1 MKPYVS
7 PLVIYVYTRSVKQK
21 RRRVLDPQTTVI
33 VAKQIVLVL
42 STIQIY
48 WFRHENNVLL
58 MLIDQ
63 VHAQWMLS
71 EILLRVLSQY
81 ALLIVTK
88 KISSQTDQVRLNFV

>member
-7 PLVIYVYTRSVKQK
+7 PLDIYVYTRSVKQK
-21 RRRVLDPQTTVI
+21 QRRVLDPQTTVS

-42 STIQIY
+42 FTIQIY

-81 ALLIVTK
+81 TLLIVTK
-88 KISSQTDQVRLNFV
+88 NI